1 MKIMIQIESSRLSE
15 SIRRLLVNNGCDDVV
30 VKGKSPFKAFTPDIL
45 VVDITTLTNDLLAAY
60 PRAKVFLINDADVK
74 VEKLCDTLLSYNVN
88 KALRPYEGLQQVW
101 IDSGSVR
108 ALAQRRETASEK
120 ENKMNGVTG
129 SSKIVAEKVVKD

>member
-1 MKIMIQIESSRLSE
+1 MKIMIKIESSRLSE
-15 SIRRLLVNNGCDDVV
+15 SIRRLLANNGCDDVV
-30 VKGKSPFKAFTPDIL
+30 VKGKSFFKAFTPDIL